1 MGTLEVRSNEAPPGD
16 AVMFLASVLRSLPIP
31 WPWLAA
37 PAHGGTPAQ
46 ANPAQGVSPP
56 HAVPT
61 LATPTR
67 VPLASTAPQELGLV
81 AGQSLMLKL
90 ARGTV
95 IHVQTGI
102 VDVED
107 APALWADQ
115 CWPQPRRFRS
125 GEVWVVPRTGW
136 WRLEGRVS
144 RDPACRISARPPAA
158 RRSRLPLPY

>member
-1 MGTLEVRSNEAPPGD
+1 
-16 AVMFLASVLRSLPIP
+16 MFLAAVLRSLSIP
-31 WPWLAA
+31 WPWLAM
-37 PAHGGTPAQ
+37 PAQATPAQ
-46 ANPAQGVSPP
+46 VVSSPETVR
-56 HAVPT
+56 A
-61 LATPTR
+61 LATRTR
-67 VPLASTAPQELGLV
+67 VPQPSTAPQELRLA
-81 AGQSLMLKL
+81 AGQSLMLRL

-95 IHVQTGI
+95 MHLQSGV

-125 GEVWVVPRTGW
+125 GDVWIVPRTGW

-158 RRSRLPLPY
+158 RRSHPPRPC

>member
-1 MGTLEVRSNEAPPGD
+1 MGTLDTHPTEAPSGD
-16 AVMFLASVLRSLPIP
+16 AVMFLAAVLRSLPIP
-31 WPWLAA
+31 WPWQATPSHTL
-37 PAHGGTPAQ
+37 PAL
-46 ANPAQGVSPP
+46 
-56 HAVPT
+56 AVPT
-61 LATPTR
+61 R
-67 VPLASTAPQELGLV
+67 VRQPSTAPQGLRLV

-95 IHVQTGI
+95 MHVQAGV

-115 CWPQPRRFRS
+115 CWPQARRFRS

-158 RRSRLPLPY
+158 RHSRPRPPY

>member
-1 MGTLEVRSNEAPPGD
+1 MGTLDVRSNEAPPGE
-16 AVMFLASVLRSLPIP
+16 AVMFLAAVLRSLPIP
-31 WPWLAA
+31 WPWLA
-37 PAHGGTPAQ
+37 TPAQ
-46 ANPAQGVSPP
+46 ATPAPVVSSPE
-56 HAVPT
+56 AVPA
-61 LATPTR
+61 LATRTG
-67 VPLASTAPQELGLV
+67 VPQPSTAPQELRLA

-95 IHVQTGI
+95 MHLQAGV

-107 APALWADQ
+107 VPALWADQ

-125 GEVWVVPRTGW
+125 GEVWIVPRTGW

-158 RRSRLPLPY
+158 RRSHPPRPC

>member
-1 MGTLEVRSNEAPPGD
+1 MSSMGTLDVRSNEAPPGE
-16 AVMFLASVLRSLPIP
+16 AVMFLAAVLRSLPLP
-31 WPWLAA
+31 WPWQAATPRALPGLAA
-37 PAHGGTPAQ
+37 P
-46 ANPAQGVSPP
+46 
-56 HAVPT
+56 
-61 LATPTR
+61 TR
-67 VPLASTAPQELGLV
+67 VLQRSTAPQDLRLV
-81 AGQSLMLKL
+81 AGQTLMLKL

-95 IHVQTGI
+95 MHVQAGV

-115 CWPQPRRFRS
+115 CWPQARRFRS

-158 RRSRLPLPY
+158 RRSRLPRPY

>member
-1 MGTLEVRSNEAPPGD
+1 MGTLAVRSNEAPPGE
-16 AVMFLASVLRSLPIP
+16 AVMFLAAVLRSLPMP
-31 WPWLAA
+31 WPWSS
-37 PAHGGTPAQ
+37 TPAQ
-46 ANPAQGVSPP
+46 RVATSRAVS
-56 HAVPT
+56 AMTAPT
-61 LATPTR
+61 GLMQS
-67 VPLASTAPQELGLV
+67 STAPLELRLV
-81 AGQSLMLKL
+81 AGQTLMLKL

-95 IHVQTGI
+95 MHVQAGV

-115 CWPQPRRFRS
+115 CWPQAHRFRS

-158 RRSRLPLPY
+158 RRSRLPRPY

>member
-1 MGTLEVRSNEAPPGD
+1 MGTLDTHPIEAPSGE
-16 AVMFLASVLRSLPIP
+16 AVMFLAAVLRSLPLP
-31 WPWLAA
+31 WPWQA
-37 PAHGGTPAQ
+37 TSAQ
-46 ANPAQGVSPP
+46 
-56 HAVPT
+56 
-61 LATPTR
+61 ATPTR
-67 VPLASTAPQELGLV
+67 VLQPSAAPQEHRLV

-95 IHVQTGI
+95 MHVQDG
-102 VDVED
+102 VVHVED
-107 APALWADQ
+107 APVLWADH

-158 RRSRLPLPY
+158 RRSRRPPPY

>member
-1 MGTLEVRSNEAPPGD
+1 MGTLDARSNEAPPGE
-16 AVMFLASVLRSLPIP
+16 AVMFLAAVLRSLPIP
-31 WPWLAA
+31 WPWLAT
-37 PAHGGTPAQ
+37 PAHEAAPSRTVPA
-46 ANPAQGVSPP
+46 
-56 HAVPT
+56 
-61 LATPTR
+61 LAALTR
-67 VPLASTAPQELGLV
+67 VLQPSAAPRELRLV

-95 IHVQTGI
+95 MHLQAGV

-115 CWPQPRRFRS
+115 CWPQPRRFRR
-125 GEVWVVPRTGW
+125 GEVWIVPRTGW

-158 RRSRLPLPY
+158 RRSRLPRPY